1 MWVPGGQYFTVSREH
16 GYTTG
21 TGGAWDCSWKTG
33 KKLTEVNLSGP
44 VPGVEARPQITYIS
58 FSRWRHGRD
67 PAWRAVK
74 RRHRVFG
81 NIERVQSYDPAVK
94 LPRSKFPR
102 DRSPRHSPPPSTLA
116 GSCRRE
122 SKEYSDGGVKDAQD

>member
-1 MWVPGGQYFTVSREH
+1 MGLFVE
-16 GYTTG
+16 
-21 TGGAWDCSWKTG
+21 TG

-94 LPRSKFPR
+94 LSRSKFPR